1 MIRSPLFY
9 PHDDRMDLML
19 QIVRSIPTSVD
30 KICAPFFAGGTIELN
45 FATQIPVTGYCRYR
59 ELYDFWNCVLL
70 DSDRVSKMA
79 EHFLPIENENLF
91 SSMQKMLR
99 KPDDDFLRAALF
111 YVLNRCAKGG
121 AVSHAQMEE
130 GHPRFNR
137 MGILHLEK
145 FSSPNLKVLEG
156 DFEKAIEENPNTFL
170 YCAPPKFEKSRLLS
184 APLSVEESQIDH
196 NKLAAT
202 LKARD
207 NWMLVYD
214 SCPDVLEVY
223 KDYNIKDLSSPS
235 GGKGAVLIVG

>member
-9 PHDDRMDLML
+9 PHDDRLDLML
-19 QIVRSIPTSVD
+19 QVVRSIPTSVD
-30 KICAPFFAGGTIELN
+30 KICAPFFTGGTIELN
-45 FATQIPVTGYCRYR
+45 FATQISVTGYCRYR
-59 ELYDFWNCVLL
+59 ELYDFWNCVLF

-79 EHFLPIENENLF
+79 EHFLPIEDENIF

-121 AVSHAQMEE
+121 ALSYASMEE

-137 MGILHLEK
+137 MGIIHLEK
-145 FSSPNLKVLEG
+145 FSSPNLKVLQG
-156 DFEKAIEENPNTFL
+156 DFEKAIEENPDTFL
-170 YCAPPKFEKSRLLS
+170 YCAPPKFEKARLLS
-184 APLSVEESQIDH
+184 APLPVEDAQIDH
-196 NKLAAT
+196 NRLAEL

-214 SCPDVLEVY
+214 DCPDVLEAY
-223 KDYNIKDLSSPS
+223 KDYDIKALSAS
-235 GGKGAVLIVG
+235 GDDKGAVLIVG